1 MQNIKELLLGPN
13 SYPAII
19 GKIFEK
25 IQNAQCQTLTGTE
38 FLKDIYKNLNESI
51 TPAMDIKEFITKG
64 EKVAGDDVTLK
75 EIIDFTK
82 KSMENVDLNFII
94 NLCKE
99 EHYKEMM
106 RMSHPSPTQTIKDIE
121 ADFNEPAS
129 VIEQGIR
136 NGLFDGL
143 KSKLLNQVKINLE
156 VPKAAKALNENNAMF
171 NQALIKYSPVGITF
185 EDVQNNRK
193 LILLE
198 NDILSYDRTSKTLTK
213 LNESIAIPDNYN
225 RLMIAINSCG
235 YNPESEV
242 FSLNE
247 NWDFDLALNKD
258 GETKIKRL
266 DSDKWLDIPKEKVRD
281 LLYES
286 VNIYLSAPGKVE
298 NFNKFNYLQDADNFM
313 ALMENHSKLIQFD
326 NLQVIKN
333 LNESNYVL
341 LNLELVQNIAT
352 PELLSSTIGAK
363 SFKTYANMMESCKEI
378 LNQDISNLFK
388 SQLLTEAEVFAERN
402 SKIVSLNE
410 EQKEINLNI
419 IKVQKLKTIA
429 DENSPAMSKLNE
441 QEENLNNLLEA
452 NINNLN
458 FYLNEF

>member
-1 MQNIKELLLGPN
+1 MVQNAKQMLLGPN

-19 GKIFEK
+19 GEIFEK

-51 TPAMDIKEFITKG
+51 TPALDLKEFVTKG

-99 EHYKEMM
+99 EHFKEMK
-106 RMSHPSPTQTIKDIE
+106 RMSHPSPEQTIKDIKSSF
-121 ADFNEPAS
+121 DEPAS

-143 KSKLLNQVKINLE
+143 KSKLLNKVKVDLGVIK
-156 VPKAAKALNENNAMF
+156 PLNENNTTF
-171 NQALIKYSPVGITF
+171 NGSLIKYTPIGITF

-193 LILLE
+193 LLLLE
-198 NDILSYDRTSKTLTK
+198 NDILSYDRVSKKLSK

-225 RLMIAINSCG
+225 KLMIAINSCG
-235 YNPESEV
+235 YNPETEI

-247 NWDFDLALNKD
+247 NWDFNLILNKD
-258 GETKIKRL
+258 GKTKIKRL
-266 DSDKWLDIPKEKVRD
+266 DSETWNEIPNEKVRD

-286 VNIYLSAPGKVE
+286 VNLYISAPGKVN
-298 NFNKFNYLQDADNFM
+298 NFNKYNFLQDADNFL

-341 LNLELVQNIAT
+341 LNLDLVQNQST
-352 PELLSSTIGAK
+352 PEILASTNGSK

-378 LNQDISNLFK
+378 LNQDISNLFE
-388 SQLLTEAEVFAERN
+388 SQLITESEVFAERN

-419 IKVQKLKTIA
+419 LKVQKLKTIA
-429 DENSPAMSKLNE
+429 EENSPAMVKLNE
-441 QEENLNNLLEA
+441 QENILNNLLNE
-452 NINNLN
+452 NIKNLD
-458 FYLNEF
+458 FYINEF